1 MQVDDTTYHRTKI
14 STQGQ
19 NPEWPKE
26 EFITPYFTDSRI
38 EVIVEYDDERLGE
51 AQAPIRRLLG
61 EIAAEK
67 TYALKLVQP
76 ELDSDDPNQYT
87 SSVTLHMMP
96 LSPFIADS
104 LPQYHL
110 PPTPSSC
117 LFLDESLLAGPV
129 FNPSPHDKARI
140 LSAWATVPPHDEPG
154 MTSIRLLDSSLVVK
168 CGGQHIIREAMAIM
182 YIRQQTSIPVP
193 TVHWCFQD
201 GRTSYLVM
209 DRVKGRSLDTCLSEI
224 PDQHLKNVV
233 SQLAGFIQQLRKLGS
248 RKTMGSW
255 PSGPY
260 DNVLFDPP
268 PLREFHGMQEFQA
281 YWIYRL
287 GTLMGLPE
295 IPSALR
301 EVGEKHDVVLA
312 HGDLAPRNI
321 MVDDGE
327 ITGII
332 DWETLG
338 WYPDFWELMMA
349 AKGSSLSS
357 KWKTELSMVFGQQP
371 HFSDQYERVLFD
383 VFFRQWT

>member
-1 MQVDDTTYHRTKI
+1 M
-14 STQGQ
+14 
-19 NPEWPKE
+19 
-26 EFITPYFTDSRI
+26 
-38 EVIVEYDDERLGE
+38 
-51 AQAPIRRLLG
+51 
-61 EIAAEK
+61 AEK
-67 TYALKLVQP
+67 SGFYFDLLSLLPLLTFVFKAHALKLRQP
-76 ELDSDDPNQYT
+76 ELDSGDPIQFS
-87 SSVTLHMMP
+87 SSVTLHMTP
-96 LSPFIADS
+96 LPPFIADS

-117 LFLDESLLAGPV
+117 QCLDESLLAGPV

-140 LSAWATVPPHDEPG
+140 LSAWASLPPHDETG

-168 CGGQHIIREAMAIM
+168 CGGQHIIREAMAMM

-193 TVHWCFQD
+193 MVHFCFQD
-201 GRTSYLVM
+201 GRISYLVM
-209 DRVKGRSLDTCLSEI
+209 DRVKGRSLVTCLSEI
-224 PDQHLKNVV
+224 PDRQLKNVV
-233 SQLAGFIQQLRKLGS
+233 SQLACFIQQLRKLGS
-248 RKTMGSW
+248 SKTMGSW

-268 PLREFHGMQEFQA
+268 PLREFHDKQEFQA

-301 EVGEKHDVVLA
+301 EIGEEHDIILA

-332 DWETLG
+332 DWDTLG

-349 AKGSSLSS
+349 TKGSGLSS
-357 KWKTELSMVFGQQP
+357 KWISELSLAFGQRP
-371 HFSDQYERVLFD
+371 HASDHYERVLFD